1 MSLNPDYLFRMAKLI
16 QQERLDEALSIRRI
30 RGLKKQSDE
39 VAAPKLQ
46 PVVANRG
53 VESQQKAS

>member
-1 MSLNPDYLFRMAKLI
+1 MAKLI

>member
-1 MSLNPDYLFRMAKLI
+1 MAKLI

-30 RGLKKQSDE
+30 RGLKKRSDE

-53 VESQQKAS
+53 FQSQQKAG